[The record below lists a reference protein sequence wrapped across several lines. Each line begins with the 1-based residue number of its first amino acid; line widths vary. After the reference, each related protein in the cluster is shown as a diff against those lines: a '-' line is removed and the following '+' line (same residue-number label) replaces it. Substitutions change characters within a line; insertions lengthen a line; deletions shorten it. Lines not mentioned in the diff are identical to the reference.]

1 MVNSTAQ
8 PRRALFFFAGCFMG
22 RTDGCHVRAMQTLDL
37 LQAAGL
43 DVVIYSYRQHPS
55 WHWSAQD
62 EAGCAKRFPGA
73 RLVLEEWRPA
83 IHYVARVK
91 TALSLLGTTTR
102 NLALRR
108 RVPGLTPRLDSLK
121 AEAPFDVALV
131 SYAAGMTMLNGLPA
145 AKIIIDQHDFA
156 ALERVS
162 GSPSLSF
169 DFGARLALRKEVGL
183 LSAADAVWCISYSEA
198 RYLRELLDPARI
210 RFVPP
215 NVDTSLRDGRE
226 VPEFDLLF
234 VGSDN
239 RWNAHALL
247 DFLDRLASWS
257 SRLSLAVAGKV
268 SLNPAVRARA
278 EAMPQVT
285 LLGFQD
291 DLRALY
297 GRTRAAICPV
307 EGTGTK
313 IKVVEALA
321 ADRPAFVAP
330 GATTG
335 LAPGYEGCV
344 YPLEEGAIVAVL
356 GSQERMRA
364 AKAAARTYAAQFT
377 LEAILQ
383 DVRADLE

>member
-8 PRRALFFFAGCFMG
+8 PRRALFYFAGCFMG

-37 LQAAGL
+37 LQLAGL
-43 DVVIYSYRQHPS
+43 EVVIYSYRQHPS
-55 WHWSAQD
+55 WQWSAQD
-62 EAGCAKRFPGA
+62 EAACAKRFPGA

-83 IHYVARVK
+83 ISRVARSK
-91 TALSLLGTTTR
+91 TALSLLGATTR
-102 NLALRR
+102 HLSLRQ
-108 RVPGLTPRLDSLK
+108 RVPGLTPRLDALK
-121 AEAPFDVALV
+121 AEVSFDVAVV
-131 SYAAGMTMLNGLPA
+131 SYAAGMAMLNGLPA
-145 AKIIIDQHDFA
+145 ARIIIDQHDFA

-162 GSPSLSF
+162 GSGSPGF
-169 DFGARLALRKEVGL
+169 DFGARLAMRKEVGL
-183 LSAADAVWCISYSEA
+183 LAAADTVWCISYSEA
-198 RYLRELLDPARI
+198 RYLQELLGPARI

-215 NVDTSLRDGRE
+215 NVDTSLRDGQG

-247 DFLDRLASWS
+247 GFFEKFTSWS
-257 SRLSLAVAGKV
+257 SSLSLAVAGKV

-278 EAMPQVT
+278 DAMPQVT

-291 DLRALY
+291 DLRGLY

-321 ADRPAFVAP
+321 AERPAFVAP

-335 LAPGYEGCV
+335 LAPGYERCV
-344 YPLEEGAIVAVL
+344 YPLEESAVVAVL
-356 GSQERMRA
+356 GSRERMQA

-377 LEAILQ
+377 LDAILQ
-383 DVRADLE
+383 SVRADLE